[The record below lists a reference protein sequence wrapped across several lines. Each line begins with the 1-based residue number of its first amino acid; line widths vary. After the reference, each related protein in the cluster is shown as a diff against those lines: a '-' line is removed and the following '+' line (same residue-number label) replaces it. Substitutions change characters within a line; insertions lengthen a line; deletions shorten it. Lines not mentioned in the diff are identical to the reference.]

1 MRYLVYFSYVV
12 LVVAVCYFGGIEYYS
27 HKKNVTQQYELY
39 QKPMGPIPVADIR
52 SNQLQQSVGAGSY
65 YVLDVDSGVAL
76 AQKNSETLFF
86 PASTA
91 KMMTALVARDIFTL
105 DTIVPI
111 TTGTIGI
118 GEKTTFFVGS
128 QFTVK
133 DILTATL
140 VQSNNAA
147 ALNLAKADPLG
158 QVYFIE
164 RMNQKA
170 LNLHMNSTRFDNPVG
185 FDSEFMQTTA
195 KDLAL
200 LAQELTKDPVLL
212 SIVGTRQATIQDVVN
227 AKVYTLH
234 NTNALLGYNNQIIGM
249 KTGTTDLAGQ
259 VLVSLA
265 DIEGHLVVIV
275 VLDSFDRYTDTKNIL
290 DWLNTQ
296 VEWYQSE
303 ELQ

>member
-1 MRYLVYFSYVV
+1 MRYLIYFTYCVF
-12 LVVAVCYFGGIEYYS
+12 VVALCYFGGLEYYS
-27 HKKNVTQQYELY
+27 SRKTTNTQYSVY
-39 QKPMGPIPVADIR
+39 QKPVRSIPVSDKR
-52 SNQLQQSVGAGSY
+52 SNTLLQTVTAGSY
-65 YVLDVDSGVAL
+65 YILDVDSGVVL
-76 AQKNSETLFF
+76 AQKNAGMLFF

-91 KMMTALVARDIFTL
+91 KLMTALVVRDVFPL
-105 DTIVPI
+105 DAIIPI
-111 TTGTIGI
+111 TSGTLGI
-118 GEKTTFFVGS
+118 GEKTLFFVGA
-128 QFTVK
+128 QFTAK
-133 DILTATL
+133 DLLTATL

-158 QVYFIE
+158 SNYFIE

-170 LNLHMNSTRFDNPVG
+170 QVLHLTNTRFDNPVG

-195 KDLAL
+195 KDLGS
-200 LAQELTKDPVLL
+200 LAQEVTKDPLL
-212 SIVGTRQATIQDVVN
+212 LEIVATKQTTIQDAVTSRS
-227 AKVYTLH
+227 YILQ

-265 DIEGHLVVIV
+265 DVNGHHVVIV
-275 VLDSFDRYTDTKNIL
+275 VLDSLDRYADTRYIL

-296 VEWYQSE
+296 VQWYEQH